1 MDGNIV
7 LLVVSYPYFF
17 LSPFLVFFPLLL
29 LCCCAAFITYR
40 IAFFCRRRR
49 VLLQYRLGVIF
60 TSLVDLWMWFRLD
73 RGSSAIDDG
82 LFKFLSS
89 HRIYVKKTRAKRYNT
104 PLIFLFIYALLL
116 VKSTCTND
124 EEGSKRF

>member
-89 HRIYVKKTRAKRYNT
+89 HRI
-104 PLIFLFIYALLL
+104 
-116 VKSTCTND
+116 
-124 EEGSKRF
+124 